1 MSAKITDSYSNSHVL
16 HYHSPPHTGSRHL
29 DISIECRTRRSLR
42 ESPKCFDLSASP
54 DTPTGSE
61 LMTSNNVVVA
71 LTISD
76 DLEGVELRTGKR
88 DSTAT
93 AQQCMDKCR
102 VAHIVIEREEG
113 GGRVREEGR
122 EKGGREGQGGEDG
135 EGELMDRVAQITI
148 ESVREEGGEG
158 GGEGEREGKA
168 KTNVEIMIRPDLL
181 DNLKLSPD
189 SSP

>member
-1 MSAKITDSYSNSHVL
+1 
-16 HYHSPPHTGSRHL
+16 
-29 DISIECRTRRSLR
+29 
-42 ESPKCFDLSASP
+42 
-54 DTPTGSE
+54 
-61 LMTSNNVVVA
+61 MTSNNVVVA

-76 DLEGVELRTGKR
+76 DLEGVGLRTGKR
-88 DSTAT
+88 DLTET

-113 GGRVREEGR
+113 GGRAREEGR
-122 EKGGREGQGGEDG
+122 ERGGGGRVKEEGRERGGKEDG

-148 ESVREEGGEG
+148 ESVRDEGGEG

-181 DNLKLSPD
+181 ENLKLSPD